1 MQTPSV
7 ARPSKIY
14 PVWDF
19 LVLKYAIWQP
29 CFEAETAFAAKKMS
43 SSSLKK
49 HIFCLDLRAM
59 GRMRK

>member
-49 HIFCLDLRAM
+49 TYFLP
-59 GRMRK
+59 